1 MTDFCYAPG
10 LSAQEVEG
18 ILGSLSLHEAED
30 VPVLAILPPVQQA
43 GEIRVLFASRS
54 MLSLLGVVD
63 LEALSARLFKGG
75 DPGAR
80 RLVELSTSLAQDGG
94 PRLERLRF
102 FMGPAAQ
109 TFTFLC
115 RKVTRPTG
123 SGRLSPIFVATA
135 LGVRTPLL
143 RAAPSPALP
152 ISAPQAPEPVVV
164 AAPRILTIDE
174 VREVLKPRF
183 GSARTV
189 RFLWRTDAAGKITE
203 ITPPLAEVVGAAAA
217 DLLGRDFGDVVKYL
231 ELDADGRLAQA
242 FAKRETWSGV
252 EVLWPIVGAAVAVP
266 VGLGGLP
273 AFDRDGG
280 FDGYRGFGVI
290 QLEKLVAAEP
300 RQFGAATLT
309 AAVLAAA
316 PPVPTLTAN
325 VVQLRPL
332 TLVPKPVIEP
342 PVAKAPLP
350 APESQVDNAKTDRAL
365 SFDEQKAFEEIA
377 VTLKADEAIVPVVQE
392 SAKEPAKEQEPSKDR
407 EPAKDVPAPA
417 ESAPAFVLNELPEVA
432 PEPTPAP
439 LDAHAEPPAG
449 AGDARAAWLAQ
460 NGLGANAI
468 AILDRLGQGLLVSR
482 DDVPIYVNRTMLD
495 LLGYADEDA
504 FHASGGMA
512 NMFEQVPAIGGEP
525 VSVRTAAGEI
535 IGVQVRLQSV
545 EWDHLPATLL
555 TLRRD
560 EEREARAKLE
570 ASLRKR
576 DNDVRELNAILD
588 TATDGLAIVDIQG
601 RILALNRSGE
611 ALFGCDHGEV
621 VGQPLFML
629 LAPESEAKAKD
640 YFDGLK
646 ANGVASLLNDG
657 REVIGRPRRGGAIP
671 IFMTLGRV
679 GSGRED
685 QPEQKFCALL
695 RDMTHWKK
703 VEQDLQDARKEAERA
718 SALKSDFLAKVSHEI
733 RTPLNA
739 IMGFAEVIVEE
750 RFGPIGNER
759 YRDYL
764 KDIHSSGVHVMS
776 LVNDLLD
783 LSKIEAGKMELAIAS
798 VDANRIISECVS
810 IMQPQANRERVIMRL
825 ALAPHLPQV
834 MADERSL
841 RQIILNLLSNAVKFN
856 EPGGQVIISSALT
869 DAGHAVIRIRDTGIG
884 MSEQDIETALE
895 PFRQLATSRP
905 TTGTGLGLP
914 LTKALVEANRAFFT
928 IKSKKNEGT
937 LVEVAFPQTRVVAA

>member
-1 MTDFCYAPG
+1 MTDYCYAPG
-10 LSAQEVEG
+10 LNAGEVEAA
-18 ILGSLSLHEAED
+18 LRSLSLHEAED
-30 VPVLAILPPVQQA
+30 VPVLAILPGVVR
-43 GEIRVLFASRS
+43 GESKVLFASRP
-54 MLSLLGVVD
+54 MLSLFGAAD
-63 LEALSARLFKGG
+63 LAALSARLFGG
-75 DPGAR
+75 TDPGAR
-80 RLVELSTSLAQDGG
+80 RLVELSTSLPHDSG

-102 FMGPAAQ
+102 FLHPAGQ

-115 RKVTRPTG
+115 RKIIRASRG
-123 SGRLSPIFVATA
+123 GQSAPIFVAAA
-135 LGVRTPLL
+135 LGVRVPLL
-143 RAAPSPALP
+143 RAASS
-152 ISAPQAPEPVVV
+152 SAVLAPER
-164 AAPRILTIDE
+164 AAPAAVASHILSIDE
-174 VREVLKPRF
+174 VREVLAPRF
-183 GSARTV
+183 SSARTV
-189 RFLWRTDAAGKITE
+189 RFLWRTDADDKITE

-217 DLLGRDFGDVVKYL
+217 DLLGRDFGDVAKFL
-231 ELDADGRLAQA
+231 RLDPDGRLAPA

-252 EVLWPIVGAAVAVP
+252 EVLWPIAGAAAAVP

-273 AFDRDGG
+273 AFDRDGR

-290 QLEKLVAAEP
+290 YLERLVAAEP
-300 RQFGAATLT
+300 HQFGAAAVP
-309 AAVLAAA
+309 AATPAAA
-316 PPVPTLTAN
+316 PPALAKAN
-325 VVQLRPL
+325 VVHLRPL
-332 TLVPKPVIEP
+332 TMVPKPASVP
-342 PVAKAPLP
+342 PAVEEARSASEGR
-350 APESQVDNAKTDRAL
+350 ADRTL
-365 SFDEQKAFEEIA
+365 SSDEQKAFEEIA
-377 VTLKADEAIVPVVQE
+377 VALRAEEANAEPSASEAAVPERPVPALKAQE
-392 SAKEPAKEQEPSKDR
+392 GQAPQAAPSED
-407 EPAKDVPAPA
+407 AGATAPAP
-417 ESAPAFVLNELPEVA
+417 SGVA
-432 PEPTPAP
+432 ARADHVDEM
-439 LDAHAEPPAG
+439 G
-449 AGDARAAWLAQ
+449 GARAAWLAQ

-482 DDVPIYVNRTMLD
+482 DEVPIYVNRTMLD

-504 FHASGGMA
+504 FYAAGGMA
-512 NMFEQVPAIGGEP
+512 NLFEHLPAAGGEA
-525 VSVRTAAGEI
+525 VNVRTATGETI
-535 IGVQVRLQSV
+535 AVQARLQTV

-560 EEREARAKLE
+560 EERELRAKVE
-570 ASLRKR
+570 AALRKR
-576 DNDVRELNAILD
+576 DNDVHELNAILD
-588 TATDGLAIVDIQG
+588 TATDGLAIIDAQG

-611 ALFGCDHGEV
+611 ALFGCDQREV
-621 VGQPLFML
+621 VGQPFFVL
-629 LAPESEAKAKD
+629 LAPDSEAKAKD

-646 ANGVASLLNDG
+646 KNGVASLLNDG
-657 REVIGRPRRGGAIP
+657 REVIGRPRQGGAIP

-679 GSGRED
+679 GTGRED
-685 QPEQKFCALL
+685 QKFCALL

-703 VEQDLQDARKEAERA
+703 VEQDLQEAREEAERA

-739 IMGFAEVIVEE
+739 ILGFAEVIMEE

-764 KDIHSSGVHVMS
+764 KDIHTSGAHVMS

-783 LSKIEAGKMELAIAS
+783 LSKIEAGKMELAFAS

-825 ALAPHLPQV
+825 ALAPHLPQL

-869 DAGHAVIRIRDTGIG
+869 DAGHAVIRIRDTGVG

-914 LTKALVEANRAFFT
+914 LTKALIEANRAFFT

-937 LVEVAFPQTRVVAA
+937 LVEVVFPHARVVAA